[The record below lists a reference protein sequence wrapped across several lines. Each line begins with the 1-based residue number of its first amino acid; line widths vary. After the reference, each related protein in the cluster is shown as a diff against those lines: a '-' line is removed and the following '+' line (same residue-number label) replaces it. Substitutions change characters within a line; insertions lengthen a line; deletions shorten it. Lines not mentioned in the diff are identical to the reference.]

1 MAEKDTS
8 SVLQRKLAA
17 SDVDRGKGRSALRAL
32 RLALARTAKDLFDLP
47 LAVIGAKQARVEQA
61 AAEGFLAN
69 DRLLVLLDGARGQA
83 GAVSLDSAC
92 VTALTQQQTMGRVTG
107 TMADD
112 RNFTS
117 TDAALAEPLIEMLL
131 SRAADLS
138 DSADDQRCLEGFRFG
153 AIVEDVRSL
162 MLVLDTK
169 RYRVFELTIDI
180 AEGAMQGAICLVLP
194 DLPPDLDQ
202 DGAGGR
208 QGLRLD
214 QGFGVI
220 RADLTAS
227 IGRLQV
233 PLAELSMMQPGDVLP
248 LTRERLEET
257 QLISISGKTV
267 ASGRLGQVNGLRA
280 VRLNQAGVAPGH
292 RAGEVSTGSAGFAP
306 SVTDDGGTGPLS
318 LDKSGTVMA
327 DGDMVGMPMMG
338 DAGLPEL
345 PPKKGGLLASPA
357 TGGDLPD
364 LPGLPAMASEMT
376 TETTEEDLIAKMTP
390 EQAAIE
396 ITQLAGLDAEGADG

>member
-17 SDVDRGKGRSALRAL
+17 SDADRGKGRSALRAL
-32 RLALARTAKDLFDLP
+32 RLALARTAKDLYDLP
-47 LAVIGAKQARVEQA
+47 LAVIGAKQARIEQP

-69 DRLLVLLDGARGQA
+69 DRLLVLLDGAQGQV

-107 TMADD
+107 TMADG
-112 RNFTS
+112 REFTS

-153 AIVEDVRSL
+153 AIIEDVRSL

-169 RYRVFELTIDI
+169 RYRVFDLTIDI

-194 DLPPDLDQ
+194 DLPADTGK
-202 DGAGGR
+202 DGEPLQSGP
-208 QGLRLD
+208 RLD
-214 QGFGVI
+214 LGFGVI

-227 IGRLQV
+227 IGRLRV
-233 PLAELSMMQPGDVLP
+233 PLAELAAMQPGDVLP

-257 QLISISGKTV
+257 QLITISGKTV

-280 VRLNQAGVAPGH
+280 VRLNQVSGPTGQGVGD
-292 RAGEVSTGSAGFAP
+292 GLSGDVGFA
-306 SVTDDGGTGPLS
+306 SKVTQEGAADPLA
-318 LDKSGTVMA
+318 LDMPG
-327 DGDMVGMPMMG
+327 GDMVDMPMMVG
-338 DAGLPEL
+338 TGLPEL
-345 PPKKGGLLASPA
+345 SETEGDSP
-357 TGGDLPD
+357 DLPD
-364 LPGLPAMASEMT
+364 LPGLPTRT
-376 TETTEEDLIAKMTP
+376 TEMTEEDLIAKMTP

-396 ITQLAGLDAEGADG
+396 ITQLAGLDTEGADG

>member
-1 MAEKDTS
+1 MAEKGAS

-17 SDVDRGKGRSALRAL
+17 SDEDRGKGRSALRAL
-32 RLALARTAKDLFDLP
+32 RLALARTAKDLYDLP
-47 LAVIGAKQARVEQA
+47 MAVIGAKQARIEHA
-61 AAEGFLAN
+61 AAKGFLAD
-69 DRLLVLLDGARGQA
+69 DRLLVLLDGAQGQA

-107 TMADD
+107 TMGEG
-112 RNFTS
+112 RGFTS

-131 SRAADLS
+131 SRSSALA

-194 DLPPDLDQ
+194 DMPPGTDK
-202 DGAGGR
+202 DGDPRLSGP
-208 QGLRLD
+208 RLD

-227 IGRLQV
+227 IGRLRV
-233 PLAELSMMQPGDVLP
+233 PLADLSAMKPGDVLP

-267 ASGRLGQVNGLRA
+267 AAGRLGQINGLRA
-280 VRLNQAGVAPGH
+280 VRLNQAGKTVAND
-292 RAGEVSTGSAGFAP
+292 GENALADVGFAAN
-306 SVTDDGGTGPLS
+306 VTDTGGTGPLALGMTDS
-318 LDKSGTVMA
+318 AMAGADTV
-327 DGDMVGMPMMG
+327 DMPLS
-338 DAGLPEL
+338 AGGKLPEL
-345 PPKKGGLLASPA
+345 PDLPPLGAEMPELPELPDFPA
-357 TGGDLPD
+357 LPDLPD
-364 LPGLPAMASEMT
+364 LPALDAATSE
-376 TETTEEDLIAKMTP
+376 DDALAKMTP